1 MTNDLS
7 HYFFE
12 HGDQLLTL
20 STPVKLS
27 VNEMYSITR
36 RLKLPRD
43 AQGAGGCG
51 FMFVL
56 SSNILSIST
65 IIRTILYYLL
75 TLLINVTY

>member
-12 HGDQLLTL
+12 HGDQLLDQA
-20 STPVKLS
+20 TPVKLS

-43 AQGAGGCG
+43 AQGAGGRG
-51 FMFVL
+51 LAFV
-56 SSNILSIST
+56 SSQTHVIACKQYSVW
-65 IIRTILYYLL
+65 YLA
-75 TLLINVTY
+75 